1 MADITVLQLQQIAN
15 RIGIS
20 TCFVKMLIGVSHPAR
35 MALKMQLNRAK
46 RALKAELSTYA
57 FKAKIAA
64 RKQAEINK
72 VFSSAGAILSQ
83 QKRVLSL
90 LNIGP
95 EFNSCTEVQK
105 LINSLLSLANVKGIS
120 LGGYRDAEN
129 ILNGLNFEAQQIAK
143 SIDFAESAVKTVNT
157 QIDSV
162 DKYIKVLDAI
172 DAFSN

>member
-1 MADITVLQLQQIAN
+1 MADITISQVQQISN
-15 RIGIS
+15 DIGIS
-20 TCFVKMLIGVSHPAR
+20 ICFIKALVGVSRPAR
-35 MALKMQLNRAK
+35 MSLRMQLNRAK
-46 RALKAELSTYA
+46 RALKAELSTQA
-57 FKAKIAA
+57 FKVKIAS
-64 RKQAEINK
+64 RKQSEINK
-72 VFSSAGAILSQ
+72 VYSSAGAILSQ
-83 QKRVLSL
+83 QKRVLNL

-95 EFNSCTEVQK
+95 EFNDCAEVQK

-143 SIDFAESAVKTVNT
+143 SIDFAESAVSTINV

-172 DAFSN
+172 DALI

>member
-1 MADITVLQLQQIAN
+1 MANITVPQLQQIADE
-15 RIGIS
+15 IKIS
-20 TCFVKMLIGVSHPAR
+20 VCFIKALVGLSRPAR
-35 MALKMQLNRAK
+35 ISLKMQLNRAK
-46 RALKAELSTYA
+46 RALKAKLATYA
-57 FKAKIAA
+57 FKTKIAS
-64 RKQAEINK
+64 RKQVEINK
-72 VFSSAGAILSQ
+72 IYSSANAIFSQ

-95 EFNSCTEVQK
+95 EFNNCVEVQK

-143 SIDFAESAVKTVNT
+143 SIDFAENVVKTVNV

-172 DAFSN
+172 DALV

>member
-1 MADITVLQLQQIAN
+1 MANISVSQLQQIVDEV
-15 RIGIS
+15 GIS
-20 TCFVKMLIGVSHPAR
+20 ACFIRALVGLSRPAR
-35 MALKMQLNRAK
+35 IALKMQLNRTK

-57 FKAKIAA
+57 FKTKIAA
-64 RKQAEINK
+64 RKQVEINK

-95 EFNSCTEVQK
+95 EFNSCMEVQK
-105 LINSLLSLANVKGIS
+105 LINSLLSLACVKGIS

-143 SIDFAESAVKTVNT
+143 SIDFAESVVKTINT

-162 DKYIKVLDAI
+162 DRHIKVLNAI
-172 DAFSN
+172 DSL

>member
-1 MADITVLQLQQIAN
+1 MADITVPQLNQIADA
-15 RIGIS
+15 IGIS
-20 TCFVKMLIGVSHPAR
+20 PCFIRALVGLSRPAR
-35 MALKMQLNRAK
+35 MLLKMQLNSAK
-46 RALKAELSTYA
+46 RALQATLATYA
-57 FKAKIAA
+57 FKVKIGE
-64 RKQAEINK
+64 RKQTEINK
-72 VFSSAGAILSQ
+72 IFASAGAIFSQ
-83 QKRVLSL
+83 QKRVLNL

-95 EFNSCTEVQK
+95 EFNNCIEVQK

-143 SIDFAESAVKTVNT
+143 SIDFAESAVNTVNA

-172 DAFSN
+172 DAL

>member
-1 MADITVLQLQQIAN
+1 MANITVPQLHQMADK
-15 RIGIS
+15 IGIS
-20 TCFVKMLIGVSHPAR
+20 TCFIKALVGLSRPAR

-46 RALKAELSTYA
+46 RALKATLSTYA
-57 FKAKIAA
+57 FKYKIAA

-95 EFNSCTEVQK
+95 EFNNCIEVQK
-105 LINSLLSLANVKGIS
+105 LIESLLSLASVKGIS

-143 SIDFAESAVKTVNT
+143 SIDFAENAVKTVNK

-162 DKYIKVLDAI
+162 DKYIKALDAI
-172 DAFSN
+172 DALG